1 MDIKSKTRRKTYVKN
16 MNHAHTNN
24 ACHQIQRKRHPRTR
38 KWPIS
43 IMISENGSTTAVNGR
58 G

>member
-1 MDIKSKTRRKTYVKN
+1 MDIKSKTRKTCVKN

-38 KWPIS
+38 KCPTS
-43 IMISENGSTTAVNGR
+43 IMISENGSTTEVKRR

>member
-1 MDIKSKTRRKTYVKN
+1 MDIKSKTRRKTSVNN

-24 ACHQIQRKRHPRTR
+24 ASQQIQRKWHSRTR
-38 KWPIS
+38 KCPIS
-43 IMISENGSTTAVNGR
+43 IMPSENGSTIEIKGR

>member
-1 MDIKSKTRRKTYVKN
+1 MDIKSKQEESVNN

-24 ACHQIQRKRHPRTR
+24 ASHQIQRKWHPRKR
-38 KWPIS
+38 KCQTS
-43 IMISENGSTTAVNGR
+43 LMASENGSTIEVKGR

>member
-1 MDIKSKTRRKTYVKN
+1 MKSKTKRKTSVNN

-24 ACHQIQRKRHPRTR
+24 ACHQIQTKWHPRTR
-38 KWPIS
+38 ICPIS
-43 IMISENGSTTAVNGR
+43 IMTSENGSTTEVKGR